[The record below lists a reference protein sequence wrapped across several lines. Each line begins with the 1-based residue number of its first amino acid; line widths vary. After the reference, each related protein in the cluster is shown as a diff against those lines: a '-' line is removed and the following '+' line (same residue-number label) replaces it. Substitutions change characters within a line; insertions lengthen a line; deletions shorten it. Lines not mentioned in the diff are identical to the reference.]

1 LHNAAG
7 GGLERLGFAL
17 SIIMCQNAISY
28 IKRQAFPLHSEG
40 SVRMFTFLFTDLEGS
55 TQLWQQHPEAMQG
68 ALARHD
74 ALLRSAVESFGG
86 QVVKTTGDGLH
97 AVFTSGLD
105 GVNASLKAQHSL
117 VDEAWEETGS
127 LKVRMGLHLGEAQQ
141 RGGDYYGTAVNRAA
155 RLMSAAH
162 GGQVLLSAAAA
173 NMVVDH
179 LPAAVTLRD
188 LGEHRLKDLERP
200 EHVFQ
205 LLDPDLAADFPPIK
219 SLNRQP
225 NNLPIQPTALVGREA
240 ELVEIEDRLN
250 SDVVRLLTLTGPGGT
265 GKTRLALQS
274 AADQIDHFPD
284 GAYFVDL
291 APIREAESIFTVIAR
306 TIGLSETGDRPLIEE
321 LEKQLR
327 DQRKLLILDNF
338 EQVMDAAVLIA
349 DLLQHCP
356 KLKLLVTSREALR
369 VRGEHLYPV
378 PPLAVPKADFKQQN
392 IEQIAQFASV
402 QLFVDRAQAV
412 RPDFELTNENAE
424 AITKICIRL
433 DGLPLAIELA
443 AARVRLFSPQA
454 LYERLG
460 SRLKLLRG
468 GARDLPE
475 RQQTLR
481 GTIEWSYELLDA
493 GEQRLFEL
501 LSVFSGCTFEAVE
514 LVVDE
519 IESLGETALDLDVF
533 DGITSLVDKSLIRQ
547 VEEGAGEPRLQMLET
562 IKEYAAERLDMNA
575 GLGVVAHRAHAS
587 HYADFAQNRWLDL
600 SGDRRETA
608 LEEMAAD
615 SENLEAAWRY
625 WTGEAN
631 LEQLNK
637 LVDSLWQLYDGKGWY
652 LAAVELTRDLLNVLG
667 ATPSTPERAEQ
678 EIMLQTSLAR
688 ALLAV
693 EGYTPEVEKA
703 YTKAL
708 GLCEGAGDVPQ
719 LFPVLR
725 GLSSYYTYRSEFEKA
740 ADIGKQILQLAE
752 SQDDANMRV
761 HGYLVYGYSI
771 GFSRSIQQGLAY
783 LEKGIASF
791 DPTQVDSRRF
801 RLGNQPA
808 VACHTTSAFFL
819 WMLGRP
825 DSALKEADE
834 AMVLAKRLN
843 HPFTLAYA
851 TFHTGVLRMWRQ
863 EMAQTEERSLALLEI
878 AEKHDFQVWRAIA
891 TILNGAALTGLGQIE
906 KGVALVDRGMALY
919 QEHVTPPVFWP
930 MLVSIHATS
939 LAIAGKPATGLN
951 LLNDLLAGADM
962 NVVTKEM
969 PEIGL
974 VMGDMLLATSRDN
987 ASEAKAF
994 YQQTREAAHEKQ
1006 ALMIELK
1013 AIIRLCRLGLL
1024 EGDMEQAGRQLRLC
1038 YDQFTEGFETA
1049 DLLEAKGLLDE
1060 LERNG

>member
-1 LHNAAG
+1 
-7 GGLERLGFAL
+7 
-17 SIIMCQNAISY
+17 
-28 IKRQAFPLHSEG
+28 
-40 SVRMFTFLFTDLEGS
+40 MFTFLFTDLEGS
-55 TQLWQQHPEAMQG
+55 TQLWQQHPEAMKD

-74 ALLRSAVESFGG
+74 TLLRSAVESFDG

-105 GVNASLKAQHSL
+105 GVKASLKAQHSMA
-117 VDEAWEETGS
+117 DEKWGETGP

-162 GGQVLLSAAAA
+162 GGQVLLSIALT
-173 NMVVDH
+173 NMVADQ
-179 LPAAVTLRD
+179 LPAGVALRD
-188 LGEHRLKDLERP
+188 LGEHRLKDLERA
-200 EHVFQ
+200 EHIFQ
-205 LLDPDLAADFPPIK
+205 LLDPELVTDFPPIK
-219 SLNRQP
+219 SLNQQP
-225 NNLPIQPTALVGREA
+225 NNLPVQPTALVGREA

-250 SDVVRLLTLTGPGGT
+250 NDVVRLLTLTGPGGT

-321 LEKQLR
+321 LERQLR

-356 KLKLLVTSREALR
+356 KLKLLVTSREPLR
-369 VRGEHLYPV
+369 VRGEYLYPV
-378 PPLAVPKADFKQQN
+378 PPLAVPKADAKQQTL
-392 IEQIAQFASV
+392 EQIAQFASV

-412 RPDFELTNENAE
+412 KPDFELTNENAE

-443 AARVRLFSPQA
+443 AARIRLFSPQA

-481 GTIEWSYELLDA
+481 GTIEWSYELLDT

-514 LVVDE
+514 MVASAVE
-519 IESLGETALDLDVF
+519 ELGETALDVDVF

-547 VEEGAGEPRLQMLET
+547 VEEDAGEPRLQMLET
-562 IKEYAAERLDMNA
+562 IKEYATSRLEMDA
-575 GLGVVAHRAHAS
+575 GFSAAARQAHAS
-587 HYADFAQNRWLDL
+587 YFADFAHDRWLDL
-600 SGDRRETA
+600 SGARRETA

-667 ATPSTPERAEQ
+667 KTPSTPERAEQ
-678 EIMLQTSLAR
+678 EIMLRTSLAR

-693 EGYTPEVEKA
+693 EGYTPEVENA

-708 GLCEGAGDVPQ
+708 SLCEGAGDVPQ

-725 GLSSYYTYRSEFEKA
+725 GLSSYYTYRSEFEKSA
-740 ADIGKQILQLAE
+740 EIGEKILQLAE
-752 SQDDANMRV
+752 SQNDASMRV

-783 LEKGIASF
+783 LQKGIESF
-791 DPTQVDSRRF
+791 DPARVSSRRF
-801 RLGNQPA
+801 RLANHPA
-808 VACHTTSAFFL
+808 VVCHTTSALFL

-834 AMVLAKRLN
+834 AMALAKQLK

-863 EMAQTEERSLALLEI
+863 EMAHMEEKAIALLEI
-878 AEKHDFQVWRAIA
+878 AEEHDFQVWRAIA
-891 TILNGAALTGLGQIE
+891 TILHGAALTGLDQIE
-906 KGVALVDRGMALY
+906 EGVAQIDRGMALY

-930 MLVSIHATS
+930 MLVSIQATG
-939 LAIAGKPATGLN
+939 LALTGKPAAGLA
-951 LLNDLLAGADM
+951 LLNDILAGADM
-962 NVVTKEM
+962 NKLAEEM

-974 VMGDMLLATSRDN
+974 VVGDLLLATSQEN
-987 ASEAKAF
+987 AAEARAF
-994 YQQTREAAHEKQ
+994 YQQARETARERQ
-1006 ALMIELK
+1006 TLMIELK
-1013 AIIRLCRLGLL
+1013 ATVRLCHLELL
-1024 EGDMEQAGRQLRLC
+1024 EGDAEEAGRQLQQC
-1038 YDQFTEGFETA
+1038 YDSFREGFETA
-1049 DLLEAKGLLDE
+1049 DLLEAKALLE
-1060 LERNG
+1060 EIGGEAPA